1 VDRNKKSEKS
11 VGCRFT
17 SVGKRCYGN
26 RLALVLS
33 VRRRRIMTH
42 ELICSCLDLSPSRW
56 PPDYYTLLGLER
68 GETDARRIEEH
79 VQERMERLRRYQL
92 THPEEATEGMNR
104 LAQALVC
111 LTDPVAKKAYDAKL
125 LKRHATRLVRSTPLP
140 RSSLDDPDS
149 TPAGSFPART
159 SARLLLLAW
168 IVWLSVG
175 VVGLAAMVHYFP
187 SIQES
192 YVGVRQKGQKQPEA
206 KTSGSRTTS
215 AGHSGQWPTSL
226 RP

>member
-1 VDRNKKSEKS
+1 
-11 VGCRFT
+11 
-17 SVGKRCYGN
+17 
-26 RLALVLS
+26 
-33 VRRRRIMTH
+33 MTH
-42 ELICSCLDLSPSRW
+42 ELICSCLGLSLSRW
-56 PPDYYTLLGLER
+56 PPDYYTLLGLEP
-68 GETDARRIEEH
+68 GEVDAGRLEEH

-140 RSSLDDPDS
+140 WPSLDDPNN
-149 TPAGSFPART
+149 TPAGSFSARTPARW
-159 SARLLLLAW
+159 LLLAW

-192 YVGVRQKGQKQPEA
+192 YVGVREKGQKQPGPA
-206 KTSGSRTTS
+206 KTSGSRTS
-215 AGHSGQWPTSL
+215 SVGHSRQWPTSL
-226 RP
+226 QP